1 MDFREITEFMKDSL
15 GIIITVLVVFFLF
28 IFVIGLQQVVGP
40 SMEPNYHEGDVVV
53 LNKFIYNFRKPKR
66 GEVVVVTQNEKYM
79 IKRVIGLP
87 GDKVEFINNK
97 LYINDQEYSESY
109 LNEDTITDD
118 FSITS
123 FGVDKIPDDKYLV
136 LGDNRGDSLDSRKYG
151 FIDKKNITGKV
162 WFKIFHFKN

>member
-1 MDFREITEFMKDSL
+1 
-15 GIIITVLVVFFLF
+15 
-28 IFVIGLQQVVGP
+28 
-40 SMEPNYHEGDVVV
+40 
-53 LNKFIYNFRKPKR
+53 
-66 GEVVVVTQNEKYM
+66 QNEKYM

-109 LNEDTITDD
+109 LNEDTKTDD
-118 FSITS
+118 FSITT

-136 LGDNRGDSLDSRKYG
+136 LGDNRSDSLDSRKYG